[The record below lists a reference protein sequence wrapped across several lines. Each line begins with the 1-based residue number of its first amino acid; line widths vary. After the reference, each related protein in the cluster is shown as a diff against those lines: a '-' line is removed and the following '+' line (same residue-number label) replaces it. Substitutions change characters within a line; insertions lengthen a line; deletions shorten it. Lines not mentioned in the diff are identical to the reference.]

1 MSWMLRSITS
11 EGELA
16 AMIRQVAGFRYQP
29 RFGVLLVVRD
39 EDEIWIKNTLHSI
52 LNQIYPYLELCV
64 CDNASV
70 RPHVPE
76 ALEDFTATDERVKV
90 HRLPEKSSRAGAL
103 NAALSMAT
111 GDFVFI
117 ADPGDELEPDA
128 VFRVTELLQRVE
140 ASVVYTDE
148 DSVDLSGERR
158 DPVFKPHP
166 SPELLLS
173 APYTGRMC
181 AVRRVL
187 LGPEAFREGF
197 EDAEEHDL
205 LLRIFEKT
213 GNIHHLPGVL
223 YHRRV
228 LPGGSDDT
236 RAGTPPMAAVE
247 DALARR
253 GEDAS
258 VEPVLAKGL
267 RVRRRI
273 AGSPKVT
280 VILSV
285 PAGMDHAPAAAALEQ
300 RTSYP
305 IHQLIVAGGGRETSP
320 LAADHVSHFFPARA
334 LNLAA
339 ERAEGEY
346 LAFIDGRAEV
356 TDPGWLQEMLGQARR
371 REVGCVGCKL
381 VNPDGSL
388 RHGGSLIDVRRL
400 LGSPDET
407 RLEADEEVDEDE
419 EYEPLIGY
427 VEEPVFEGE
436 EYLPLVEYPF
446 DFPAASVECM
456 VVQREVFESAGGFD
470 DENLPT
476 AFYDL
481 DLSFR
486 LREAGLRN
494 VYTPYASVACGAPR
508 TLPGEAEITYVWR
521 RWWEPL
527 ALALYYRWSP
537 LHTEHRGLD
546 GGVLAMLQT

>member
-1 MSWMLRSITS
+1 MVKIDYKSWMIRSITS

-16 AMIRQVAGFRYQP
+16 AMIRQIAGFRHQP
-29 RFGVLLVVRD
+29 RFSVLLVVRD

-52 LNQIYPYLELCV
+52 LNQVYPYLELCV
-64 CDNASV
+64 CDNASA

-76 ALEDFTATDERVKV
+76 VLEDFAATDERVKV
-90 HRLPEKSSRAGAL
+90 HRLPERSSRATAL

-111 GDFVFI
+111 GDFVLI

-140 ASVVYTDE
+140 VDVVYTDE

-158 DPVFKPHP
+158 DPVFKPYP

-181 AVRRVL
+181 AIRRVL
-187 LGPEAFREGF
+187 LDSEVFREGF
-197 EDAEEHDL
+197 ESAEEHDL
-205 LLRIFEKT
+205 LLRLFEKT

-228 LPGGSDDT
+228 LPNGSDDT
-236 RAGTPPMAAVE
+236 RAGTSPMAAVE

-258 VEPVLAKGL
+258 VEPGLAKGL

-280 VILSV
+280 VVLSV
-285 PAGMDHAPAAAALEQ
+285 PAGMDHGMDHAPAAAVLEQ

-305 IHQLIVAGGGRETSP
+305 IHQLIVARAGRETSH

-346 LAFIDGRAEV
+346 LAFIDGRVEI
-356 TDPGWLQEMLGQARR
+356 TDPNWLQEMLGQAQR
-371 REVGCVGCKL
+371 REVGCVGCRL

-400 LGSPDET
+400 LGSPDEI
-407 RLEADEEVDEDE
+407 RLETNEDTDEEID
-419 EYEPLIGY
+419 
-427 VEEPVFEGE
+427 E

-456 VVQREVFESAGGFD
+456 VVRREVFESVGGFD

-486 LREAGLRN
+486 LREAGLHN

-508 TLPGEAEITYVWR
+508 TLPGEAEITYVWQ
-521 RWWEPL
+521 RWWEQL

-546 GGVLAMLQT
+546 DGVLAMLQT